1 MNNHHCLARNSL
13 PAGIQSMAVKK
24 IMHVAKVRKIPS
36 LEKTSSN
43 VHTVSILYLK
53 LTETVFREN
62 LKIKIS
68 VMFSN

>member
-1 MNNHHCLARNSL
+1 MNNPHCLARNSL
-13 PAGIQSMAVKK
+13 PGTQSMAVKK

-36 LEKTSSN
+36 LEKISSN

>member
-1 MNNHHCLARNSL
+1 
-13 PAGIQSMAVKK
+13 MAVKN

-36 LEKTSSN
+36 LEKISSN